1 MDFASVKAITIP
13 EGNVTKITV
22 GGVVLWAAGGLPSA
36 YQEVEWVQAASGVG
50 AYIDLGFSFSSKATI
65 YITQWVPNSAT
76 STYPFGAAENSGKLR
91 CMITSPDGEVGKATV
106 YCHTKSGN
114 YGSLRLTENVTGK
127 NEFILYYAKDLF
139 YAENKTTGEATVKS
153 ENIQDYTMSA
163 NLYLF
168 AQNYNGSPRFGNF
181 RKLGNFQYYDKNDTL
196 ICDLI
201 PCYRKSD
208 GVIGMYDKARKL
220 FLTNVGTGS
229 FTKGADV
236 GTAFTN
242 LIDQVRVWEQQY
254 YSTSKL
260 SIVSFSNG
268 NLVGIPIPN
277 GTFTLRWWGKLGK
290 PFITNTSYG
299 REYFIFTDS
308 LDSFSS
314 STVNVVW
321 GASNNGPLSVIE
333 ESTYNGQPVYAVTL
347 DNSNNRPYGM
357 FLCTVKEG
365 TTTHPFSTDPGET
378 IITINEPIV

>member
-22 GGVVLWAAGGLPSA
+22 DGVVLWTAGGLPSA

-50 AYIDLGFSFSSKATI
+50 AYIDLGFSFDTAAIVHLNMYCFDTTPS
-65 YITQWVPNSAT
+65 YI
-76 STYPFGAAENSGKLR
+76 FGAAESSGKYR
-91 CMITSPDGEVGKATV
+91 CMISAPYNGAKHA
-106 YCHTKSGN
+106 YC
-114 YGSLRLTENVTGK
+114 YGSDGSSYITITATLLSGWNELKYTLKKGLISVK
-127 NEFILYYAKDLF
+127 NETNGSNTQNTNNVAF
-139 YAENKTTGEATVKS
+139 
-153 ENIQDYTMSA
+153 TMSS

-168 AQNYNGSPRFGNF
+168 AQNYNGSMRHAAN
-181 RKLGNFQYYDKNDTL
+181 RRIASFQYYDKNDEL

-208 GVIGMYDKARKL
+208 GVIGMYDKARRM
-220 FLTNVGTGS
+220 FLTNVGTGT

-254 YSTSKL
+254 YSTSKY

-277 GTFTLRWWGKLGK
+277 GTFTLRWCGNLGK
-290 PFITNTSYG
+290 PFTIYKSGNSYG
-299 REYFIFTDS
+299 RDYFIFTDS

-347 DNSNNRPYGM
+347 NNAYNRPYGM
-357 FLCTVKEG
+357 FLCSLKADSATYE
-365 TTTHPFSTDPGET
+365 FSTDPSET